1 MSYNLINTPFSF
13 VSYLDKIFNL
23 EISRLGNILVDGK
36 PYPPQPSPP
45 PQQQQRQQPSP
56 NMAPPLRPG
65 MPPGMQAGMSPG
77 VPPPPA
83 GFGPQN
89 GPGLYNSSS
98 PQQHV
103 HNMQMNRNFAAEG
116 PGKGRQ
122 QNRSK
127 KQTLLVF
134 LLKLNPFCNQ
144 IYTIFFVT
152 IHSTLWGFT
161 SFISNAKAR
170 AASCKFLDTSTK
182 YG

>member
-1 MSYNLINTPFSF
+1 M
-13 VSYLDKIFNL
+13 
-23 EISRLGNILVDGK
+23 GNILVDGK

-77 VPPPPA
+77 VPPPPG

-89 GPGLYNSSS
+89 GPGLYNSNS

-103 HNMQMNRNFAAEG
+103 HNMQMNRSFPGEG

-122 QNRSK
+122 QNRSFQ
-127 KQTLLVF
+127 KQ
-134 LLKLNPFCNQ
+134 N
-144 IYTIFFVT
+144 IFSIF
-152 IHSTLWGFT
+152 
-161 SFISNAKAR
+161 
-170 AASCKFLDTSTK
+170 
-182 YG
+182 